1 MFRIG
6 VVVPS
11 WHYWENPFKLQPLWE
26 LYYATVLEK
35 EFADRGYET
44 ELIDL
49 RGLKGETL
57 PDRVREIPGHDVF
70 MYWIMKSGDSVEIH
84 GIVDLLRRQFPS
96 SLHVAGGTHVD
107 MCTEECEK
115 IFDAVVV
122 GPGENS
128 LIQVVCD
135 IHFGKLKSIYR
146 QKYTEASFSHTPYP
160 RRNFLPESSVVNN
173 LLFAQYGGVP
183 GTSVHFSR
191 GCVYKCGFCVYNV
204 PGFFQVRSPEM
215 MKAEITYLK
224 DTYGVQGINFRDEVI
239 ILPNER
245 LSTTMF
251 HVLGESDVIWRGQTT
266 TMATDQQL
274 VQARESGCQELAI
287 GVETVDDQVMQI
299 INKGWQTQTQ
309 IRHCIEQCQRIGIRI
324 KMCLIFGLPGEPPDI
339 VEKTMA
345 FIEETKPDYVG
356 LSGFC
361 PVPGSPI
368 FNNPGQ
374 YGIRYIDQDW
384 SRHAH
389 LLYRFGDQE
398 EVGLPFE
405 YEPEN
410 RWGTTFSREQIQR
423 NIQETQQW
431 LNERAMVY

>member
-6 VVVPS
+6 IVVPS
-11 WHYWENPFKLQPLWE
+11 WHYWDNPFKLQPLWE

-35 EFADRGYET
+35 EFSQDAHQIEI
-44 ELIDL
+44 IDL
-49 RGLKGETL
+49 RGVAGKTL
-57 PDRVREIPGHDVF
+57 SDRVHEIAAYDLF
-70 MYWIMKSGDSVEIH
+70 IYWIMKSGDSVEIQ
-84 GIVDLLRRQFPS
+84 GIVELLQRQYPS
-96 SLHVAGGTHVD
+96 AKHVAGGTHVD
-107 MCTEECEK
+107 MCTDECVE

-122 GPGENS
+122 GPGEHS
-128 LIQVVCD
+128 LTHIVQDIQA
-135 IHFGKLKSIYR
+135 IQLKKVYR
-146 QKYTEASFSHTPYP
+146 QKYTEVSFSDTPYP
-160 RRNFLPESSVVNN
+160 RREFLPAEAIVND
-173 LLFAQYGGVP
+173 LLFQQYGGVR
-183 GTSVHFSR
+183 GTSVYFSR

-215 MKAEITYLK
+215 MKKEITYLK
-224 DTYGVQGINFRDEVI
+224 DIYGVQGINFRDEVI

-251 HVLGESDVIWRGQTT
+251 EALSESQVIWRGQTT
-266 TMATDQQL
+266 TAATDQQL
-274 VQARESGCQELAI
+274 SLARESGCQELAI
-287 GVETVDDQVMQI
+287 GVETIDDQVMKI

-309 IRHCIEQCQRIGIRI
+309 IRHFIEQCKRVGIRI
-324 KMCLIFGLPGEPPDI
+324 KICLIFGLPGEPPDI

-345 FIEETKPDYVG
+345 FIEETEPDFIG

-368 FNNPGQ
+368 FKNPTQ

-405 YEPEN
+405 YEKEN
-410 RWGTTFSREQIQR
+410 RWGKTFSREQIKH
-423 NIQETQQW
+423 NIQVTQKW